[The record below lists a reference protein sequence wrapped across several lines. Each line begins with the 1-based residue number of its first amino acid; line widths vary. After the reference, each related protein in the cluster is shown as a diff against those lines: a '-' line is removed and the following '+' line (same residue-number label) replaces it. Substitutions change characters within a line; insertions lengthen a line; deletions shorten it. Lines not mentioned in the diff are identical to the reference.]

1 MDEDIYLNKYLE
13 PDKYENSD
21 NIEIIVPFNYKYLM
35 ISNYMIDY
43 ILAFLVIKYFWEQYI
58 NFRQLRRNLIKDMP
72 E

>member
-1 MDEDIYLNKYLE
+1 MDEDLYLNKYLE
-13 PDKYENSD
+13 PVKYDNSD